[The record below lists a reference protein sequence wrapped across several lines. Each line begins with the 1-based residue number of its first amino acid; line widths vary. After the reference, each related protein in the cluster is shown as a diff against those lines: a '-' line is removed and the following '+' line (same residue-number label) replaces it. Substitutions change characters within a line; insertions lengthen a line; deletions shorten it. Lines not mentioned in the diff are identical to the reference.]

1 MIEKDASHISIQ
13 RTILLVTANACMFV
27 FGVILLLM
35 GSLLPTL
42 GVSGVRAGNLGS
54 LPLIG
59 ILTATVLVGPLLD
72 KVGAKPVLAAALAL
86 IVAALAVMPLLAS
99 FGALAV
105 AALAYG
111 LGGGTLN
118 TATNAL
124 VSDLSA
130 TRRSAALNL
139 LGFSFSLGAVTAPL
153 LMSLATRN
161 SSASVLRILAIGPG
175 IVLVIVL
182 ALKFPPPAHSGTPLR
197 SLLQVL
203 ANPLVWIFGVLLF
216 FESGNENCMFVWAGK
231 MTADTLH
238 VATQRADLALV
249 ALSAALGA
257 GRLLATVWLKRL
269 SGRDLLL
276 VSAALTALAAVL
288 VFTVESFAGVMAG
301 FAVMGLGLSAIF
313 PTALG
318 LAGDRFPDRTGTVFG
333 GIMTVA
339 LVGGALG
346 PTVGGWAA
354 SSSPSRVLLVPLIGA
369 TAVAVLTLIVS
380 SWKPPAAKEKGQQS
394 GQNG

>member
-1 MIEKDASHISIQ
+1 MPQETARPGSIH
-13 RTILLVTANACMFV
+13 RNILLATVNACMFV

-42 GVSGVRAGNLGS
+42 RVSDMRAGSLGS

-59 ILTATVLVGPLLD
+59 ILAATVLVGPLLD
-72 KVGAKPVLAAALAL
+72 KVGAQPILAAALAL
-86 IVAALAVMPLLAS
+86 VVAALAVMPSLAS

-111 LGGGTLN
+111 FGGGTLN

-130 TRRSAALNL
+130 ERRSAALNL

-153 LMSLATRN
+153 LMSLAARN
-161 SSASVLRILAIGPG
+161 SSAAVLRVLAMAAAV
-175 IVLVIVL
+175 VLAAVL
-182 ALKFPPPAHSGTPLR
+182 ALRFPEAAHSGTPL
-197 SLLQVL
+197 SKLLRVL
-203 ANPLVWIFGVLLF
+203 ANPLVWLFGVLLF

-231 MTADTLH
+231 LTGDRLH
-238 VATQRADLALV
+238 LATQRADLALV

-257 GRLLATVWLKRL
+257 GRLLAVVWLKWVK
-269 SGRDLLL
+269 GRTLLIL
-276 VSAALTALAAVL
+276 SAAVTVLGAILVVALG
-288 VFTVESFAGVMAG
+288 SFAGMMAG
-301 FAVMGLGLSAIF
+301 FAVIGLGMSAIF

-318 LAGDRFPDRTGTVFG
+318 LAGDRFPGNTGTVFG

-339 LVGGALG
+339 LVGGSLG

-354 SSSPSRVLLVPLIGA
+354 SSGPSKVLLVPIFCG
-369 TAVAVLTLIVS
+369 VAIAILALALAGRR
-380 SWKPPAAKEKGQQS
+380 KQPAIT
-394 GQNG
+394 